1 MSTIASTENAFEYVG
16 NPRAS
21 AELQALSL
29 ANNGPL
35 VVALDHRLVLM
46 LPSVFN
52 AVTHARKVGISLM
65 EWNSMFLPGVL
76 FGPDVAEMGLHFTG

>member
-16 NPRAS
+16 NPAF

-35 VVALDHRLVLM
+35 VVAATTAW
-46 LPSVFN
+46 S
-52 AVTHARKVGISLM
+52 
-65 EWNSMFLPGVL
+65 
-76 FGPDVAEMGLHFTG
+76 